1 MRKINLL
8 AFYAICLLLPS
19 INALADN
26 NPQQEEVVRVSVA
39 EAKLKSIPETIDDVG
54 KVYAVDMA
62 VLSFNIDEK
71 ISLIHVKDGDEVK
84 KGQLIAELSSGIA
97 KADVA
102 KAQSEFNL
110 AKNKLGRSLNMIKR
124 EPGSIPPQKI
134 YELKE
139 NVNLAKA
146 ELDQKEA
153 ILQNYQLIAPF
164 DGYLTDFK
172 QSEGSYIKSF
182 SPLVSLFKLNPVE
195 IFYSVSQENLCKVA
209 LNQNVSVT
217 TNAVKNTTFNGVVDY
232 ISPEVNMSS
241 GRVDVHAR
249 VKNPALKLSPGMFV
263 NVKHFTNNNQP
274 FVLVPQTAINV
285 KDKERYV
292 WRLNKDQ
299 TVSQKTVKLGANLND
314 GNVVIQEGLVEK
326 DQVVITG
333 NQWLKE
339 GMKVQVEKMV
349 TPSSDTQLNG

>member
-8 AFYAICLLLPS
+8 AFYAICLLLSS

-26 NPQQEEVVRVSVA
+26 NPQQEEVVRVSVT

-71 ISLIHVKDGDEVK
+71 ISLIHLKDGDKVK
-84 KGQLIAELSSGIA
+84 KGQVIAELSSGIA

-124 EPGSIPPQKI
+124 EPGSIPPQEI

-153 ILQNYQLIAPF
+153 ILQNYQLTAPF
-164 DGYLTDFK
+164 DGHLTDFK

-182 SPLVSLFKLNPVE
+182 SPLISIFKLNPVE
-195 IFYSVSQENLCKVA
+195 IFYSVSQENLEKIS
-209 LNQNVSVT
+209 LNQDVAVT

-263 NVKHFTNNNQP
+263 NVKHFTNNNQR
-274 FVLVPQTAINV
+274 FVLIPQTAINV

-299 TVSQKTVKLGANLND
+299 TVSQRTVKLGANLND
-314 GNVVIQEGLVEK
+314 GNVVIQEGLIEK

-349 TPSSDTQLNG
+349 PHSSDTQLNG